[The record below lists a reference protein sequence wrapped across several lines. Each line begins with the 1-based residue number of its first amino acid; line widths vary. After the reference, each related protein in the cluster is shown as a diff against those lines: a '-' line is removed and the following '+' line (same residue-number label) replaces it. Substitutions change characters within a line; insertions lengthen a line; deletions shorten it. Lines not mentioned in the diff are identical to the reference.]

1 MAVQQARLRADAG
14 TEANCQVARKEA
26 TVNSRRRFQ
35 SGSLFK
41 RGRRRKVWVARWWEE
56 ILRSDGT
63 LGRIRRSEVLGLVAE
78 IPTRRG
84 ARKLLEQRL
93 KAINE
98 GMYRPQSQVTFREF
112 ALDQFEPTILPTL
125 KHSTQRNYRYFNP
138 SPLLA
143 CLWGSPLV

>member
-1 MAVQQARLRADAG
+1 M
-14 TEANCQVARKEA
+14 
-26 TVNSRRRFQ
+26 NSRRRFQ

-93 KAINE
+93 QAINE
-98 GMYRPQSQVTFREF
+98 GMYRPQSQVAFREF
-112 ALDQFEPTILPTL
+112 ALD
-125 KHSTQRNYRYFNP
+125 
-138 SPLLA
+138 
-143 CLWGSPLV
+143 